1 MRHFFAFLLLA
12 ACSEQK
18 IETELPADP
27 ALLKVSTTVALMET
41 RTRLAQEVSCL
52 AHQAAGTAHHKA
64 RCELFT
70 RIAEATAPA
79 FRDIKT
85 AGRLPPE
92 LYVFSL
98 YQALDGGHAESLVG
112 FFTRREGC
120 EALEA
125 LARERE
131 FATTPCR
138 RIHVTR

>member
-1 MRHFFAFLLLA
+1 
-12 ACSEQK
+12 
-18 IETELPADP
+18 
-27 ALLKVSTTVALMET
+27 
-41 RTRLAQEVSCL
+41 
-52 AHQAAGTAHHKA
+52 
-64 RCELFT
+64 
-70 RIAEATAPA
+70 
-79 FRDIKT
+79 RDIKT

-92 LYVFSL
+92 LYAFSL
-98 YQALDGGHAESLVG
+98 SQAVDGGHRESLVG

>member
-1 MRHFFAFLLLA
+1 VRYFFAALLLA
-12 ACSEQK
+12 ACGEQR

-41 RTRLAQEVSCL
+41 RNRLAQEVSCL
-52 AHQAAGTAHHKA
+52 AHQSAGTERHKA

-70 RIAEATAPA
+70 RIAEATAPV
-79 FRDIKT
+79 FSDIKS

-98 YQALDGGHAESLVG
+98 SRALDGGHAESLVG
-112 FFTRREGC
+112 FFTRSESC
-120 EALEA
+120 ETLEA

-131 FATTPCR
+131 FATSPCR

>member
-1 MRHFFAFLLLA
+1 MRGFFAFLLLA
-12 ACSEQK
+12 ACSEQ

-27 ALLKVSTTVALMET
+27 APLKLSTTVALMET

-52 AHQAAGTAHHKA
+52 AHQAAETAYHKA
-64 RCELFT
+64 RCDLFT
-70 RIAEATAPA
+70 RIVEATAPA

-92 LYVFSL
+92 LYGFSV
-98 YQALDGGHAESLVG
+98 YQAVDGGHAESLIG

-131 FATTPCR
+131 FATKPCR